1 MVYPAAST
9 APLPAE
15 DMPQGVKVGFEDA
28 RNIVNASP
36 RAASALLRLA
46 LEKLITVELDVKGK
60 DLNDAIRKLVQ
71 QGLPEQ
77 VQKALDAVRVIGNE
91 AIHPGQIDLSDDVE
105 TATALFDLLNWITDD
120 LITKPRKIDEIY
132 ESLPQSK
139 KEAIEKRDSVQND
152 D

>member
-1 MVYPAAST
+1 
-9 APLPAE
+9 
-15 DMPQGVKVGFEDA
+15 
-28 RNIVNASP
+28 
-36 RAASALLRLA
+36 